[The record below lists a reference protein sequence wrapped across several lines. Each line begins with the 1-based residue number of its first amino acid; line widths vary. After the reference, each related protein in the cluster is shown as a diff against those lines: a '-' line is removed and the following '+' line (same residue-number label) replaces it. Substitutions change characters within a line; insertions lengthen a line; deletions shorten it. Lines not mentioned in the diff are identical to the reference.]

1 MSRPESGAPAADT
14 SADSPPDRGLM
25 TKLLHTLAR
34 RLAAGGFDG
43 VARHGD
49 RLGALLWH
57 CLPGRR
63 RQAAQAI
70 ARHLGVTQQEAERIA
85 RESFAHNARSF
96 LELVLV
102 DRFGFEQEGTRL
114 EIADQELFRRFFAT
128 ERPIVVTTAHLGAW
142 ELMAS
147 LMGQWHQD
155 RPRMVV
161 VRRNGSKS
169 INDFIFAMRGA
180 RGVQVVD
187 HRNAVFTV
195 LKGLKRNGVVGF
207 LVDHNT
213 RRDEAI
219 FLPFLGEAAAVNMG
233 PALLAVRAEAEVW
246 STFLVR
252 EGDRYRLL
260 IDEPLD
266 TATLD
271 GDRADKV
278 EAVARFYTE
287 AVERAVRAHPEQ
299 WFWMHKR
306 WKTRPKQGD

>member
-1 MSRPESGAPAADT
+1 MS
-14 SADSPPDRGLM
+14 
-25 TKLLHTLAR
+25 KLLHALAR
-34 RLAAGGFDG
+34 RLAAGGFDA

-102 DRFGFEQEGTRL
+102 DRFGLEQTGTRL
-114 EIADQELFRRFFAT
+114 IIDNPELFARLYGSQ
-128 ERPIVVTTAHLGAW
+128 RPVVAATAHLGAW
-142 ELMAS
+142 EFMAS
-147 LMGQWHQD
+147 LLGQWRPDH
-155 RPRMVV
+155 PRMVV
-161 VRRNGSKS
+161 VRRNGNRTL
-169 INDFIFAMRGA
+169 NDFIFAMRGA
-180 RGVQVVD
+180 QGVQVVD

-195 LKGLKRNGVVGF
+195 LKGLKRNGCAGF
-207 LVDHNT
+207 LVDHNC

-219 FLPFLGEAAAVNMG
+219 FLPFLGETAAVNMG

-246 STFLVR
+246 PAFLVR
-252 EGDRYRLL
+252 ECDRYRLL